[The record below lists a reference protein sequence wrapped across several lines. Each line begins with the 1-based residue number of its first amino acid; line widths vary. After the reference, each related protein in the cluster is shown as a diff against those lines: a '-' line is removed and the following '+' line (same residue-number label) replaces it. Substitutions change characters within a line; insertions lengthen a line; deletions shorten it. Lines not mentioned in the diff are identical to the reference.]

1 MQNNQQVF
9 LELVKAGLWE
19 KDSRISQFGK
29 IDFEEVYRLAEEQAV
44 VGLVAAGLEHVVDV
58 KPLQDILL
66 LFIGTALQLEQQD
79 KEMNAFLAELV
90 EQMREKEIYAL
101 LVKGQGI
108 AQCYERPLWRA
119 SGDIDLFL
127 SKSNY
132 KKAEIHLKSKGYE
145 YDEIDYYR
153 KHILFTIGT
162 WAVELHGTLRSNL
175 WSRVD
180 DIIDKVQDEVFYHG
194 SVRSWI
200 NNGTQIFIPHIDED
214 IIFVFTHVL
223 QHYFKEG
230 VGLRQICDW
239 CRLLWTYRE
248 SLSHELLESRI
259 KKMGLM
265 SEWKAFGALAVNYL
279 GMPSEAM
286 PFYSPEKKWKRK
298 AGKILDFVF
307 ESGNFG
313 HNMDTSF
320 MHTDPLYVRK
330 MKTFRMLT
338 RTNIKL
344 FPVFPI
350 DSLRVWRFMFVSRLS
365 LTISKLMSRNG
376 NR

>member
-1 MQNNQQVF
+1 MPNNQQVF

-29 IDFEEVYRLAEEQAV
+29 IDLEEVYRLAEEQAV

-66 LFIGTALQLEQQD
+66 LFIGTALQLEQHN
-79 KEMNAFLAELV
+79 KEMNVFLAELV
-90 EQMREKEIYAL
+90 EQLRQKEIYAL

-108 AQCYERPLWRA
+108 AQCYERPLWRS
-119 SGDIDLFL
+119 SGDIDFFL
-127 SKSNY
+127 SNSNY
-132 KKAEIHLKSKGYE
+132 KKAEKYLKSRGYE
-145 YDEIDYYR
+145 YGEIDNYR

-180 DIIDKVQDEVFYHG
+180 YIIDKVQDEVFYHG
-194 SVRSWI
+194 SVRSWM

-248 SLSHELLESRI
+248 SLNHELLESRL

-279 GMPSEAM
+279 GMPSVAM
-286 PFYSPEKKWKRK
+286 PFYSTEKKWKRK
-298 AGKILDFVF
+298 AVKILDFVF

-330 MKTFRMLT
+330 MKTFKMLT